1 MGIRFGP
8 WVTFQIYY
16 DVVTQSLKRLRNGVE
31 ADGGEKLPYCEAND
45 EEEEEGQEDEAE
57 KEVDSNGVIRGFEF
71 YQLVPLKD
79 LLGNEEER
87 VQDPN
92 KVLCDLFDDYDLTD
106 EEKGSSG
113 EESNEEEKCNS
124 GDKCNREESN
134 SEESNSEEE
143 SNS

>member
-16 DVVTQSLKRLRNGVE
+16 DVVTQSLKRLRDGVE
-31 ADGGEKLPYCEAND
+31 TAGAEKLPCCEAND

-124 GDKCNREESN
+124 GDKCNREEYS
-134 SEESNSEEE
+134 SEKESNSE
-143 SNS
+143 

>member
-16 DVVTQSLKRLRNGVE
+16 DVVTQSLKRLRDGVE
-31 ADGGEKLPYCEAND
+31 TAGGEKLPRCEAD
-45 EEEEEGQEDEAE
+45 DEEEEGQEDEAE

-134 SEESNSEEE
+134 SEEE

>member
-16 DVVTQSLKRLRNGVE
+16 DVVTQSLKRLRDGVE
-31 ADGGEKLPYCEAND
+31 TAGAEKLPRCEADD
-45 EEEEEGQEDEAE
+45 EEEEEGQEDGVE
-57 KEVDSNGVIRGFEF
+57 KEVDSNVVIRGFEF
-71 YQLVPLKD
+71 YQLVPLKE

-113 EESNEEEKCNS
+113 EESNGEEKCNS
-124 GDKCNREESN
+124 GDKCNRKESN
-134 SEESNSEEE
+134 SEESNS
-143 SNS
+143 

>member
-16 DVVTQSLKRLRNGVE
+16 DVVTQSLKRLRDGVE
-31 ADGGEKLPYCEAND
+31 TAGGEKLPRCEAD
-45 EEEEEGQEDEAE
+45 DEEEEGQEDEAE

-113 EESNEEEKCNS
+113 
-124 GDKCNREESN
+124 DKCNREESN
-134 SEESNSEEE
+134 SEEE

>member
-16 DVVTQSLKRLRNGVE
+16 DVVTQSLKRLRDGVE
-31 ADGGEKLPYCEAND
+31 TAGAEKLPCCEAND

-71 YQLVPLKD
+71 YQLVPLKE

-113 EESNEEEKCNS
+113 EESNGEEKGSS
-124 GDKCNREESN
+124 GDKCNREEYS
-134 SEESNSEEE
+134 SEKESNSE
-143 SNS
+143 

>member
-16 DVVTQSLKRLRNGVE
+16 DVVTQSLKRLRDGVE
-31 ADGGEKLPYCEAND
+31 AAGAEKLPHCEAND

-113 EESNEEEKCNS
+113 EERYNS
-124 GDKCNREESN
+124 GDKWNGEEYSSEKESN
-134 SEESNSEEE
+134 SE
-143 SNS
+143 

>member
-16 DVVTQSLKRLRNGVE
+16 DVVTQSLKRLRDGVE
-31 ADGGEKLPYCEAND
+31 TAGGEKLPRCEAD
-45 EEEEEGQEDEAE
+45 DEEEEGQEDEAE

-79 LLGNEEER
+79 SVGNEEER

-113 EESNEEEKCNS
+113 EERYNS
-124 GDKCNREESN
+124 GDKCNREEY
-134 SEESNSEEE
+134 NSEEE

>member
-16 DVVTQSLKRLRNGVE
+16 DVVTQSLKRLRDGVE
-31 ADGGEKLPYCEAND
+31 TAGGEKLPRCEADD

-79 LLGNEEER
+79 SVGNEEER
-87 VQDPN
+87 VQDPK

-113 EESNEEEKCNS
+113 EERCNS
-124 GDKCNREESN
+124 GDKCNREESS
-134 SEESNSEEE
+134 SEESNNE
-143 SNS
+143 

>member
-16 DVVTQSLKRLRNGVE
+16 DVVTQSLKRLRDGVE
-31 ADGGEKLPYCEAND
+31 TAGGEKVPCCEADD

-87 VQDPN
+87 VQDTN

-106 EEKGSSG
+106 EEKGSNG
-113 EESNEEEKCNS
+113 EERYNS
-124 GDKCNREESN
+124 GDKCNRKESN
-134 SEESNSEEE
+134 SEESNS
-143 SNS
+143 

>member
-16 DVVTQSLKRLRNGVE
+16 DVVTQSLKRLRDGVE
-31 ADGGEKLPYCEAND
+31 TAGGEKVPCCEADD

-113 EESNEEEKCNS
+113 EESNGEEKCNS
-124 GDKCNREESN
+124 GDKCNRKESN
-134 SEESNSEEE
+134 SEESNS
-143 SNS
+143 

>member
-16 DVVTQSLKRLRNGVE
+16 DVVTQSLKRLRDGVE
-31 ADGGEKLPYCEAND
+31 TAGGEKLPRCEAD
-45 EEEEEGQEDEAE
+45 DEEEEGQEDEAE

-92 KVLCDLFDDYDLTD
+92 KVLCDLFDEYDLTD

-134 SEESNSEEE
+134 SEEE

>member
-16 DVVTQSLKRLRNGVE
+16 DVVTQSLKRLRDGVE
-31 ADGGEKLPYCEAND
+31 TAGGEKLPCCEAND

-71 YQLVPLKD
+71 YQLVPLKE

-113 EESNEEEKCNS
+113 EERYNS
-124 GDKCNREESN
+124 GDKCNREEY
-134 SEESNSEEE
+134 NSEEE

>member
-1 MGIRFGP
+1 M
-8 WVTFQIYY
+8 
-16 DVVTQSLKRLRNGVE
+16 
-31 ADGGEKLPYCEAND
+31 
-45 EEEEEGQEDEAE
+45 
-57 KEVDSNGVIRGFEF
+57 DSNGVIRGFEF
-71 YQLVPLKD
+71 YRLVPLKD

-113 EESNEEEKCNS
+113 EESSGEEKCNG

-134 SEESNSEEE
+134 SEESNS
-143 SNS
+143 

>member
-16 DVVTQSLKRLRNGVE
+16 DVVTQSLKRLRDGAE
-31 ADGGEKLPYCEAND
+31 ADGAEKLPRCEAND

-124 GDKCNREESN
+124 GDKCNREEYS
-134 SEESNSEEE
+134 SEEE

>member
-1 MGIRFGP
+1 M
-8 WVTFQIYY
+8 
-16 DVVTQSLKRLRNGVE
+16 QSLKHLRDGVE
-31 ADGGEKLPYCEAND
+31 AAGAEKLPCCEAND

-71 YQLVPLKD
+71 YRLVPLKD

-113 EESNEEEKCNS
+113 EESNGEEKCNS
-124 GDKCNREESN
+124 GDKCNGEEYS
-134 SEESNSEEE
+134 SEEE
-143 SNS
+143 SNSEQSNS